1 MNIPV
6 IVRVIPN
13 KPKKDEPT
21 KLMFLVKH
29 PMDPGTIKN
38 PKTGKLIPAN
48 YITTID
54 ISLNDKKIA
63 TIHNGPGVSSNPI
76 FGLDFKAVEAGK
88 IKMVFTDNHGNSFEH
103 DVNLEIS

>member
-1 MNIPV
+1 MSVPV

-13 KPKKDEPT
+13 KPKKGDVA

-29 PMDPGTIKN
+29 PMDPGTIKD

-54 ISLNDKKIA
+54 ISLNGQKIA
-63 TIHNGPGVSSNPI
+63 TIKNGPGVSSNPI
-76 FGLDFKAVEAGK
+76 FGLDFKAIEAGTV
-88 IKMVFTDNHGNSFEH
+88 KMVFTDNHGKSFEH
-103 DVNLEIS
+103 DFNLELS

>member
-13 KPKKDEPT
+13 KPKKGDVA

-29 PMDPGTIKN
+29 PMDPGTIKD

-48 YITTID
+48 YITTIH
-54 ISLNDKKIA
+54 ISYIELTPLSGKAFFQVPIRMAQSSYVRGIA
-63 TIHNGPGVSSNPI
+63 LLKNGSLIG
-76 FGLDFKAVEAGK
+76 DFK
-88 IKMVFTDNHGNSFEH
+88 FTKVTVGGCG
-103 DVNLEIS
+103 